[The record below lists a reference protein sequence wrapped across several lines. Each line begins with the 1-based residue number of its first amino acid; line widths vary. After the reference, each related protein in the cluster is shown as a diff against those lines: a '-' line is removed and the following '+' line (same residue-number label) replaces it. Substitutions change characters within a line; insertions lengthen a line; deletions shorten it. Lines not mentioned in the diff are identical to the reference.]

1 MAISARMGR
10 TANCVGI
17 IVDSKEGGFSGRLT
31 NRFQKEAV
39 TFNDLPELIGE
50 ILEVLDDLNYPAK
63 KITRRA
69 FKGCETYP
77 NKFDAEIF
85 TNIKK
90 PKVAVDELLGGED
103 GYIVMVLGRD
113 NSTMQGAVYDSAMD
127 KEFKFNGD
135 VELIRILNK

>member
-50 ILEVLDDLNYPAK
+50 ILEVLAFNVVDNLN
-63 KITRRA
+63 T
-69 FKGCETYP
+69 
-77 NKFDAEIF
+77 
-85 TNIKK
+85 
-90 PKVAVDELLGGED
+90 V
-103 GYIVMVLGRD
+103 
-113 NSTMQGAVYDSAMD
+113 
-127 KEFKFNGD
+127 
-135 VELIRILNK
+135 